1 MPGPPEIKPT
11 HKPVKDYYA
20 ALAAY
25 ARQKIKHETA
35 LRSAFQNLL
44 EYYGRKAGWT
54 LIPELT
60 EVASTPRGGRTRS
73 EPRPSASGPSR
84 SEPEAQAP
92 GPPRATRTRPDG
104 TFRDDFYI
112 ERGHWEA
119 KDTGDDLDTQFR
131 GTITLDT

>member
-1 MPGPPEIKPT
+1 MPAPPEIKPT

-25 ARQKIKHETA
+25 ARQKVKHETA

-44 EYYGRKAGWT
+44 EYYGRKTGWT
-54 LIPELT
+54 LIPELFDKR
-60 EVASTPRGGRTRS
+60 EGKS
-73 EPRPSASGPSR
+73 
-84 SEPEAQAP
+84 
-92 GPPRATRTRPDG
+92 TRPDG

-119 KDTGDDLDTQFR
+119 KDTGDDLETEIKKKTAKGYRLTNIIFED
-131 GTITLDT
+131 